1 MVQERGGP
9 CGVMAAVQGALLQTL
24 NFGSML
30 EGGGGCKA
38 SARPFNPTNAER
50 AEALATALVTVLGRC
65 AGRNKVVFAL
75 PTARAHY
82 TGLGKY
88 RVVHSL

>member
-30 EGGGGCKA
+30 EGGGGCKVRFDYTYIFRILDIWKA
-38 SARPFNPTNAER
+38 FKHCFNPRYPRIWSIE
-50 AEALATALVTVLGRC
+50 
-65 AGRNKVVFAL
+65 
-75 PTARAHY
+75 Y
-82 TGLGKY
+82 
-88 RVVHSL
+88 